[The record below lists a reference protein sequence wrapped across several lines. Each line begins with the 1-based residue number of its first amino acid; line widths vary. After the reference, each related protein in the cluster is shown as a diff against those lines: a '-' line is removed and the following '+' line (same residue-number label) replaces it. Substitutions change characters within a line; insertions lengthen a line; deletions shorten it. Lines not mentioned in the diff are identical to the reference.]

1 MRVRRFEVAALFAA
15 TGVAAG
21 LMTAPLAIAE
31 PCDPAVAVCDGGD
44 VPTDTSS
51 PDYSPPVSASDE
63 QYPYDGDWYFNPAG
77 GGTELQPEHPSGGGG
92 VPSGGG
98 GGHR

>member
-1 MRVRRFEVAALFAA
+1 MPTMKLAAFFAA

-21 LMTAPLAIAE
+21 LAVAPTALAQTE
-31 PCDPAVAVCDGGD
+31 CDPTASVCQGD
-44 VPTDTSS
+44 VSANT
-51 PDYSPPVSASDE
+51 SPPSAAPSVMAGDD
-63 QYPYDGDWYFNPAG
+63 QYPLDGDWYFNPAG

-92 VPSGGG
+92 SG